1 MLTQVWLLMRRLAV
15 TVLMLA
21 GLVGSSDGTAGSVS
35 YTYDRLGR
43 VRTAVYDNG
52 LCVAY
57 AYDANGNRTSQVGTL
72 GGTPAQAVWGT
83 GEWGCFTWT
92 P

>member
-1 MLTQVWLLMRRLAV
+1 MLMQVGLTCRLVAMVLLL
-15 TVLMLA
+15 L
-21 GLVGSSDGTAGSVS
+21 GLVGSADGTAASVS
-35 YTYDRLGR
+35 YTYDLVGR

-57 AYDANGNRTSQVGTL
+57 TYDASGNRTSQVGTV
-72 GGTPAQAVWGT
+72 GGTPSQAVWGT
-83 GEWGCFTWT
+83 GQWGCFPWT